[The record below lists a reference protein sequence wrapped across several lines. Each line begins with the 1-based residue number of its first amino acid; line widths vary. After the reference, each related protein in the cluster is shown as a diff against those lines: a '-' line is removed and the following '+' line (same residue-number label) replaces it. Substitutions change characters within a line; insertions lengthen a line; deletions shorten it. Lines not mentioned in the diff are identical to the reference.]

1 MPSQKQL
8 RWSELRVGITVIV
21 ASVTLAVLVF
31 LISGTSGFFTS
42 QIKLVSYFDNAE
54 GIRAGQPVDFQ
65 GVAIGNVTSVH
76 VVSGRPQDPIQVMM
90 KINSKYAEF
99 IHLGVKDAKG
109 NWVMTAD
116 GKSVNASVA
125 TIQTAGVL
133 GESFIDIDSSRIE
146 FTRPVGPIAHDGA
159 ELPPGNAPGYQDVIK
174 SSQTT
179 LQKVD
184 TLLGQA
190 NDILAAV
197 QSSKGTLGQV
207 INDPTMINKLNAI
220 LNQVQGLL
228 NDIKNGQGTIGQLF
242 TDKTLVV
249 KANDAIDKMDGL
261 INDVNSGKGNLGKL
275 FKDEALYN
283 NLNQTVAKANKLM
296 DDLNAGR
303 GPAGKL
309 LKDEE
314 LAAKLKNT
322 ISKLS
327 DITDQ
332 LQAGQ
337 GTAGRLLKDPSVYN
351 NTDQLLVE
359 TRNLVKAIREN
370 PKKYLTIHF
379 RVF

>member
-1 MPSQKQL
+1 M
-8 RWSELRVGITVIV
+8 
-21 ASVTLAVLVF
+21 TLAILVF

-42 QIKLVSYFDNAE
+42 QIRLVSYFDNAE
-54 GIRAGQPVDFQ
+54 GIRPGQPVDLQ
-65 GVAIGNVTSVH
+65 GVAIGNVTSVR
-76 VVSGRPQDPIQVMM
+76 VVSGRPETPVEVMM
-90 KINSKYAEF
+90 KVNSKYAEF
-99 IHLGVKDAKG
+99 ILYGTVGK
-109 NWVMTAD
+109 D
-116 GKSVNASVA
+116 GKRRDGSTA
-125 TIQTAGVL
+125 TVQTAGVL
-133 GESFIDIDSSRIE
+133 GESFIDINSAKA
-146 FTRPVGPIAHDGA
+146 VGPPVTDGA
-159 ELPPGNAPGYQDVIK
+159 ELLAGNTPGYQDVIR
-174 SSQTT
+174 SSQST
-179 LQKVD
+179 LQNIDV
-184 TLLGQA
+184 LLKQA
-190 NDILAAV
+190 SEILAAV

-207 INDPTMINKLNAI
+207 INDPTMINKINGI

-228 NDIKNGQGTIGQLF
+228 NDINNGRGTIGQLF
-242 TDKTLVV
+242 TDKTLIV
-249 KANDAIDKMDGL
+249 KANDAIGKMDSL
-261 INDVNSGKGNLGKL
+261 IDDVNSGKGNLGKL

-322 ISKLS
+322 ITKLS

-337 GTAGRLLKDPSVYN
+337 GTAGRLLKDPSIYN

-359 TRNLVKAIREN
+359 TRNLIKAIREN

>member
-21 ASVTLAVLVF
+21 ASVALAILVF

-42 QIKLVSYFDNAE
+42 QIRLVAYFDNAE
-54 GIRAGQPVDFQ
+54 GIRPGQPVDLQ
-65 GVAIGNVTSVH
+65 GVAIGNVTSVRI
-76 VVSGRPQDPIQVMM
+76 VPGRPKAPVQVMM
-90 KINSKYAEF
+90 KINSKYTEF
-99 IHLGVKDAKG
+99 IRIG
-109 NWVMTAD
+109 NEGSTAT
-116 GKSVNASVA
+116 V
-125 TIQTAGVL
+125 QTAGVL
-133 GESFIDIDSSRIE
+133 GESFIDIESLNAK
-146 FTRPVGPIAHDGA
+146 GPIATDGA
-159 ELPPGNAPGYQDVIK
+159 ELRAGNTPGYQDVIR
-174 SSQTT
+174 SSQGT
-179 LQKVD
+179 LQNIDV
-184 TLLGQA
+184 LLRQA
-190 NDILAAV
+190 SDILASV

-207 INDPTMINKLNAI
+207 INDPTMINKINTI

-228 NDIKNGQGTIGQLF
+228 NDINNGRGTIGQLF
-242 TDKTLVV
+242 TDKTLIV
-249 KANDAIDKMDGL
+249 KANDAIDKVDRL
-261 INDVNSGKGNLGKL
+261 VDDINSGKGNLGKL
-275 FKDEALYN
+275 VKDEALYN

-314 LAAKLKNT
+314 LAAKLKNA

-327 DITDQ
+327 DISDQ

-337 GTAGRLLKDPSVYN
+337 GTAGKFLKDPSMYN

-359 TRNLVKAIREN
+359 TRGLIKAIREN